1 MRARISIS
9 LLLALGSIAS
19 AAPALAGDGASPAL
33 SSGRGAVL
41 PVEAEAQEP
50 IYVEHS
56 YLDDVIALDT
66 TNLALTIVTAGFGSV
81 ITVPSYLLG
90 APAIHASHGNRGQA
104 ALSLGV
110 RAGLPVLG
118 ALAGKALYE
127 RNQRRQ
133 EPCSEDESTQCGT
146 FVDGLDRFVVIAAG
160 AIIGATGAVVFD
172 WIVLDHSEK
181 VPARSLVVVPQVGVS
196 EQGVSLGVSGRF

>member
-1 MRARISIS
+1 MRARVSIS
-9 LLLALGSIAS
+9 LLLVLGTIAS

-33 SSGRGAVL
+33 SSGRGAAL
-41 PVEAEAQEP
+41 PVQAEVQEQ
-50 IYVEHS
+50 IFVEHS
-56 YLDDVIALDT
+56 YVEDVIALDT
-66 TNLALTIVTAGFGSV
+66 TNLAFTIVTLGFGSV

-118 ALAGKALYE
+118 AVVARSLYE
-127 RNQRRQ
+127 RNQRQQ

-146 FVDGLDRFVVIAAG
+146 FVDGFDRFVVIAAG

-172 WIVLDHSEK
+172 WIALDHTEK

-196 EQGVSLGVSGRF
+196 EQGVSLGVVGRF

>member
-9 LLLALGSIAS
+9 LVFALGSIAS

-33 SSGRGAVL
+33 SSGRGAAL
-41 PVEAEAQEP
+41 PVEAEAEEP
-50 IYVEHS
+50 IYFEES

-66 TNLALTIVTAGFGSV
+66 TNLAFTLVTAGFGSV

-110 RAGLPVLG
+110 RVGLPVLG

-127 RNQRRQ
+127 RSHR
-133 EPCSEDESTQCGT
+133 EPCVEDDSTQCGT
-146 FVDGLDRFVVIAAG
+146 FVDGFDRFVAISAG
-160 AIIGATGAVVFD
+160 AVIGATGAVVFD
-172 WIVLDHSEK
+172 WLVLDHTEK
-181 VPARSLVVVPQVGVS
+181 TPARSLVVAPQVGVS
-196 EQGVSLGVSGRF
+196 EQGVSLGVLGRF